1 MSDVVE
7 PVQVVQDLYA
17 AFGRGDMGAILST
30 LDENVDWHFNGR
42 AQDVPFAGRWQ
53 GHDKAVDFFRTVAM
67 SCEVLEF
74 GPHEIIPMGEH
85 VLSLGHERVQ
95 VRATGQ
101 TFETEWAHLFTVR
114 GGKVARLREYYD
126 TAAMAAAFRSH

>member
-53 GHDKAVDFFRTVAM
+53 GHAKAVDFFRTVAM

-74 GPHEIIPMGEH
+74 GPHEIILMGEH

>member
-17 AFGRGDMGAILST
+17 AFGRGDMEAILST

-53 GHDKAVDFFRTVAM
+53 GHAKAVDFFRTVAM